1 MSVSAPI
8 SLFSQEELEQICKDL
23 QLKLDGGN
31 KYSKFKKVEYFDA
44 YELDDNNGVFLPL
57 AYAIGTFKEKVKS
70 AKPETFRK
78 LDLVFTGVLR
88 EEQVKVKDEAI
99 KNLNKNKAC
108 LISCFPG
115 FGKTLT
121 SIYISL
127 KINLKTLIIVN
138 KLTLISQWVESINK
152 LTDNRA
158 KVKVLSVGK
167 FIADEDDF
175 VIVNCIN
182 IPKFERMK
190 QFGTLIVDECH
201 LITSKILSQ
210 SIFRVTPRYV
220 IGLSATP
227 YRPDGL
233 NKLLD
238 FFFTDIKIVRN
249 LYCPHTVY
257 KVVTGFKPIVEYG
270 VDGKVNWNKILEGQ
284 CGDETRNNLI
294 IDIVVK
300 HKNRNFMIL
309 SKRVEQSTF
318 LHAKLIAQ
326 GERAAILV
334 GSAKEFD
341 KDCRILIGT
350 SSKLGTGF
358 DFVKLNALILA
369 SDMEE
374 YFIQYLGRIF
384 RVSQTSKDF
393 VKPIVF
399 DLLDENPILKRHFA
413 TRKKVYQ
420 EAGGTIENYSHWE

>member
-1 MSVSAPI
+1 MSVKVPV
-8 SLFSQEELEQICKDL
+8 SLFSQQELEQITTDL

-31 KYSKFKKVEYFDA
+31 KYSKFKTIEYFDA
-44 YELDDNNGVFLPL
+44 YELDSDECVFLPL
-57 AYAIGTFKEKVKS
+57 AYAIT
-70 AKPETFRK
+70 TFRTKIKSLSPTIFKK
-78 LDLVFTGVLR
+78 LELTFNGILR
-88 EEQVKVKDEAI
+88 DEQIKVKDEAI
-99 KNLNKNKAC
+99 KNLNKHKAC

-121 SIYISL
+121 SIYISVS
-127 KINLKTLIIVN
+127 INLKTLIIVN
-138 KLTLISQWVESINK
+138 KLTLIDQWVQSINK
-152 LTDNRA
+152 LTNNKA

-167 FIADEDDF
+167 VVEDEDDF

-182 IPKFERMK
+182 IPKFQMMT

-233 NKLLD
+233 NKLIDL
-238 FFFTDIKIVRN
+238 FFTEKKIIRN
-249 LYCPHTVY
+249 LHCPHTVY
-257 KVVTGFKPIVEYG
+257 KVVTGFKPIVEYSA
-270 VDGKVNWNKILEGQ
+270 DGKVNWNKILEGQ
-284 CGDETRNNLI
+284 CGDEKRNGII
-294 IDIVVK
+294 IDIVTK
-300 HKNRNFMIL
+300 YQDRNFMIL
-309 SKRVEQSTF
+309 SKRVEQSAY
-318 LHAKLIAQ
+318 LHKKLL
-326 GERAAILV
+326 EKNEKVSILV
-334 GSAKEFD
+334 GSSKEFD

-384 RVSQTSKDF
+384 RIAQDDDNF

-399 DLLDENPILKRHFA
+399 DLLDENPILKRHFG

-420 EAGGTIENYSHWE
+420 EAGGIIENYKF